1 MGFDFGAFASG
12 FAKRDM
18 EIRDEARKEAKEIAA
33 TTLKYRAE
41 RAMEEEAER
50 KSKIDA
56 AKKFGMELKTT
67 FGFGDQHVLALAK
80 TGQLENT
87 VAYMRKLSN
96 TKGAVLPKAD
106 DIVTVSGQIPKGKS
120 FDDHLAS
127 IVGGVPTQVDPKTLY
142 KTDDDGKR
150 RGLLESFFNPDFRES
165 EFEKASE
172 AFSGAFGMDIMQKYG
187 EDGEYADFAASINMK
202 PIMEQLNREDDKP
215 FEGLSSWM
223 ISNQD
228 KSSTSILDN
237 VFDTKSTFDSY
248 GGWQGVDLKG
258 QQARDFAFIK
268 DAARIKVSSLM
279 ESRGL
284 NFDRASSLVTTEMV
298 NIANEYAG
306 DKATQQAAML
316 SWARNTTY
324 DPTDSNAGGDGTPIP
339 ETKIA
344 PYDPTVEDF
353 PAFLDRIP
361 DEVVDSEEGLAIRN
375 GNKSDEEKADEMLKL
390 ATKLATETKVADPD
404 KEDPDTPV
412 PEAEIKSTVD
422 SIVKSSGI
430 PLSTEET
437 DVLTKVMTKMPK
449 GLDLTNMTAIRN
461 FVTDE
466 VGSMYKGMESMR
478 MIILVDTVSQL
489 IYDASNIDTA
499 IEQETKTPVA
509 PRMRSR
515 N

>member
-50 KSKIDA
+50 KSKIDS

-87 VAYMRKLSN
+87 VAYMRKLAG

-106 DIVTVSGQIPKGKS
+106 DIVTVSGRIPKGKS

-142 KTDDDGKR
+142 KTDDDGKK

-165 EFEKASE
+165 EFQKASE

-202 PIMEQLNREDDKP
+202 PIMEQLNRDDVKP
-215 FEGLSSWM
+215 FEGLSSTQ
-223 ISNQD
+223 INASNIRTANTL
-228 KSSTSILDN
+228 SN
-237 VFDTKSTFDSY
+237 VFSIKSVFDSY
-248 GGWQGVDLKG
+248 NNFQGVEG
-258 QQARDFAFIK
+258 QGDQTRAYWRVA
-268 DAARIKVSSLM
+268 DAVRIKTATYMRDEGLDYDTANTRVQREM
-279 ESRGL
+279 ESVI
-284 NFDRASSLVTTEMV
+284 NAYE
-298 NIANEYAG
+298 AG
-306 DKATQQAAML
+306 TQRQEAML
-316 SWARNTTY
+316 AWANDTTY
-324 DPTDSNAGGDGTPIP
+324 DPTRSNAGGDGTPIP
-339 ETKIA
+339 ETKIE
-344 PYDPTVEDF
+344 PFKPDTESFVDF
-353 PAFLDRIP
+353 MDRIP
-361 DEVVDSEEGLAIRN
+361 DSVVESAEGQAILS
-375 GNKSDEEKADEMLKL
+375 GGDTEEEKATKMLEL
-390 ATKLATETKVADPD
+390 ATKTTTTTEVADPD

-422 SIVKSSGI
+422 SIVKSADI

-466 VGSMYKGMESMR
+466 VGAMYSGMDSMR
-478 MIILVDTVSQL
+478 MVMLVDTVSQL
-489 IYDASNIDTA
+489 IYDASNMDTA
-499 IEQETKTPVA
+499 IEQETKTSVA